1 MHSIK
6 TTWAVKKPHCL
17 LKFNPVQ
24 KEIFMKNRVTKGLA
38 LSALVIGMPSTVE
51 RSDTLI
57 STRHDFLSA
66 PTKHH
71 TN

>member
-1 MHSIK
+1 
-6 TTWAVKKPHCL
+6 
-17 LKFNPVQ
+17 
-24 KEIFMKNRVTKGLA
+24 MKNRVTKGLA